1 MKIKFIVDV
10 GEYEE
15 GEEVTL
21 ADELAQEYLEA
32 NSAVEVAVKA
42 KKSKKKE
49 EESKDAEEDPKDVDD
64 KDI

>member
-1 MKIKFIVDV
+1 MKIKFVVDV

-15 GEEVTL
+15 GQEVTL

-32 NSAVEVAVKA
+32 NSAVEVKA

-49 EESKDAEEDPKDVDD
+49 EKSKDAEEDPKDADD
-64 KDI
+64 KDL